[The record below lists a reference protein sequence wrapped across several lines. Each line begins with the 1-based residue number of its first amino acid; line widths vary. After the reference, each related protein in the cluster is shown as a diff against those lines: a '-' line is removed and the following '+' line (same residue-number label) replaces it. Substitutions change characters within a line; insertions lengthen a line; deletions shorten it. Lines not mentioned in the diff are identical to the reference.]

1 MKRIIAGGLL
11 AGLVLNIGEAVLHGY
26 LLADQTASAMTTLG
40 LNTSGTPIGLT
51 LLVLVTFLQ
60 GVTGVWLHVATRVP
74 SVMIGLA
81 LWFLSAAY
89 SATYIYAGFPGVMP
103 DAVVWWPVAWELV
116 QYPLAIWIG
125 GLVARESQH

>member
-1 MKRIIAGGLL
+1 MKRILIGGLL
-11 AGLVLNIGEAVLHGY
+11 AGLTLNVGEAVLHGY
-26 LLADQTASAMTTLG
+26 LLADQTAAAMTTLG
-40 LNTSGTPIGLT
+40 LTTAGTTLGLT

-60 GVTGVWLHVATRVP
+60 GVTGVWLHVATRIP
-74 SVMIGLA
+74 SVVIGLA

-103 DAVVWWPVAWELV
+103 DAVVWWPVAWELI

-125 GLVARESQH
+125 GLVLEEK